1 MNQTEIV
8 SQAQQSN
15 QSSQAK
21 EWQPTACILCSRNCG
36 IEVQTH
42 DREIA
47 KVRGDKAHPVST
59 GYLCQKAQRL
69 NFYQNHSDRL
79 TSPLK
84 RRKDGTFE
92 EISWEVAIK
101 EIAAELVKLRDTY
114 GGTSLAY
121 YGGGGQ
127 GNHLAGPYAKALR
140 LAMKSPNYYTSLAQ
154 EKTGGFWVDGRLY
167 GRQNCH
173 PSEDVENAEVVVFIG
188 TNPWQSHGIRNAR
201 QILQEIQKDPNRKM
215 IVIDPRRTETA
226 AMADLH
232 LQLKPGTDAFLM
244 AAILGV
250 IVQENRQAQAFLDE
264 RTTGFATVR
273 DALMNIPI
281 KDFALH
287 SGIELKDVYQAA
299 HLISEAKSCTVRTD
313 LGIEQTL
320 NSTLNAYLRSLLYL
334 LTGNF
339 GKKGANNFHTLL
351 VPLIGHSDEGA
362 KQMRS
367 QVKEF
372 PFIANMLPPN
382 ILPAEIDTDHPNR
395 TRGLVVDSANPIVT
409 AADTQAYYK
418 AFAKLDLLV
427 VIDVAMTETAQM
439 AHYILPASSQ
449 YEKWEAT
456 FFNMEFPKNAFHLR
470 KPLFEPLAGTLSEA
484 EIYTRLVTAMGV
496 FEGDLSELKAAAH
509 QGRLAYAA
517 SFQQT
522 LAKYPKLFDY
532 APVVLYQTLGA
543 TLPEGAASAAYLWAT
558 SHQFV
563 GKYPDAVRR
572 AGHQGED
579 FELGEALFDAII
591 SSPSGVVFSVNEYQ
605 DTWKFIRHRDGKIH
619 LEIPEMLKELSSLNV
634 EETNPKNDYPFVLCA
649 GERRSYNANTIY
661 RDPAWRRNDPD
672 GALRINPED
681 AASLGI
687 SSGDWVKCESKRGSA
702 IVKIEVTDTNQRSL
716 VTLPHGYGLKHPNN
730 NGERHQIGAHI
741 NNLTSSEDMDPFAGT
756 PYHKYVPVRLIKID
770 SASV

>member
-1 MNQTEIV
+1 MSQTERV
-8 SQAQQSN
+8 KQ
-15 QSSQAK
+15 
-21 EWQPTACILCSRNCG
+21 WQPTACILCSRNCG
-36 IEVQTH
+36 IEVET
-42 DREIA
+42 DRLNIV

-69 NFYQNHSDRL
+69 NFYQNHKDRL
-79 TSPLK
+79 TSPLR

-92 EISWEVAIK
+92 EISWDVAIT
-101 EIAAELVKLRDTY
+101 EIAAELIKLRDSH
-114 GGTSLAY
+114 GGHSLAY

-140 LAMKSPNYYTSLAQ
+140 LAMKTSNYYTSLAQ

-173 PSEDVENAEVVVFIG
+173 LSEDVENAEVVVFIG

-201 QILQEIQKDPNRKM
+201 QILQEIHKDPNRKM

-244 AAILGV
+244 SAILAV
-250 IVQENRQAQAFLDE
+250 IIKENQHDQKFLE
-264 RTTGFATVR
+264 QRTTGFTAVY
-273 DALMNIPI
+273 DALVNIPI
-281 KDFALH
+281 EDYALH

-299 HLISEAKSCTVRTD
+299 HLISQASSCAVRTD

-320 NSTLNAYLRSLLYL
+320 NSTLNSYLRALLYL
-334 LTGNF
+334 VTGNV
-339 GKKGANNFHTLL
+339 GKKGGNNFHTAL
-351 VPLIGHSDEGA
+351 VPMIGHSDEGT

-367 QVKEF
+367 QVTGF
-372 PFIANMLPPN
+372 PFIANLLPPN
-382 ILPAEIDTDHPNR
+382 ILPKEIDNDHPNR

-409 AADTQAYYK
+409 AADTQAYRK

-439 AHYILPASSQ
+439 AHYVLPASSQ

-470 KPLFEPLAGTLSEA
+470 KPLFEPLPGTLSEA
-484 EIYTRLVTAMGV
+484 EIYTRLVKAMGV
-496 FEGDLSELKAAAH
+496 FEADLSQLAKAAE
-509 QGRLAYAA
+509 QGRLDYAVA
-517 SFQQT
+517 FQET
-522 LAKYPKLFDY
+522 LAKYPKLFEY
-532 APVVLYQTLGA
+532 APIVLYLTLGK
-543 TLPEGAASAAYLWAT
+543 TLPKGAESAAYLWAT

-563 GKYPDAVRR
+563 GKYPEAVRR

-579 FELGEALFDAII
+579 FELGESLFNAIF
-591 SSPSGVVFSVNEYQ
+591 SSPSGVVFSINEYE
-605 DTWKFIRHRDGKIH
+605 DTWGFIRHKDGKIH
-619 LEIPEMLKELSSLNV
+619 LEIPEMLKALSLLEV
-634 EETNPKNDYPFVLCA
+634 KDTTKDYPFVLCA

-661 RDPAWRRNDPD
+661 RDPAWRKNDPE

-681 AASLGI
+681 ATSLGI
-687 SSGDWVKCESKRGSA
+687 SNGDWVKCESKRGSA
-702 IVKIEVTDTNQRSL
+702 IVRVEVNDTNQRWL
-716 VTLPHGYGLKHPNN
+716 VTLPHGYGLEYPNSS
-730 NGERHQIGAHI
+730 GDRSKTGAHI
-741 NNLTSSEDMDPFAGT
+741 NELTSSEDMDPIAGT
-756 PYHKYVPVRLIKID
+756 PYHKYVPIKLTKVD
-770 SASV
+770 VSRGELVCSPS